1 MKEFKQ
7 LLERK
12 IVESLVNDFGVEN
25 FDEYRFGKYSTYLE
39 QNSLGV
45 LDKLK
50 KIIKTIIGYQT
61 PKSRFIENALDLIQP
76 YEDSISVIW
85 NKIGE
90 FDKEILV
97 SLIAYRTLG
106 YTKIK
111 LARNNQEYWD
121 AIKKAKQLANIEDTY
136 DPHFMHFILE
146 KFDLNPI
153 GYNVKLYFSEI
164 AIAIDFIIE
173 QYALKRGGK
182 KIISAD
188 EGDVVLDIG
197 GCWGDTALYFASKV
211 GENGKVYSFE
221 FIPDNI
227 KLFNIN
233 TSLNENLLP
242 RINLI
247 QQPVYNEPN
256 VPIYFKDN
264 GPGSSVQFQPFDG
277 QSGETITTTI
287 DSFVNEKKL
296 SNVDFIKMD
305 IEGAEMSALE
315 GGIETIRKF
324 RPKLA
329 IAIYH
334 SLDDFFNI
342 PNWIL
347 ALGLDYEIYID
358 HYTIHAEE
366 TICFAKPK
374 AR

>member
-7 LLERK
+7 LLEHK
-12 IVESLVNDFGVEN
+12 IVESLVNNFGIEN
-25 FDEYRFGKYSTYLE
+25 FDEYRFGKYSTFLE
-39 QNSLGV
+39 QNSLSV
-45 LDKLK
+45 LDRLK
-50 KIIKTIIGYQT
+50 NIIKTIIGYQT
-61 PKSRFIENALDLIQP
+61 PKPSYVEYALKLVQP

-85 NKIGE
+85 SKIGE
-90 FDKEILV
+90 FEKDLLV

-111 LARNNQEYWD
+111 LARNNQDYWD
-121 AIKKAKQLANIEDTY
+121 AIEKAKQLANNEDKY

-146 KFDLNPI
+146 KFELNPI

-173 QYALKRGGK
+173 QYALKREGK

-242 RINLI
+242 RISLI

-296 SNVDFIKMD
+296 SKVDFIKMD

-347 ALGLDYEIYID
+347 ALGLDYEIFID

>member
-7 LLERK
+7 LLEHK
-12 IVESLVNDFGVEN
+12 IVESLVNNFGIEN
-25 FDEYRFGKYSTYLE
+25 FDEYRFGKYSTFLE
-39 QNSLGV
+39 QNSLSV
-45 LDKLK
+45 LDRLK
-50 KIIKTIIGYQT
+50 NIIKTTIGYQK
-61 PKSRFIENALDLIQP
+61 PKPSYVEYALKLVQP

-85 NKIGE
+85 SKIGE
-90 FDKEILV
+90 FEKDLLV

-111 LARNNQEYWD
+111 LARNNQDYWD
-121 AIKKAKQLANIEDTY
+121 AIEKAKQLANNEDTY

-173 QYALKRGGK
+173 QYALKREGK

-242 RINLI
+242 RISLI

-296 SNVDFIKMD
+296 SKVDFIKMD